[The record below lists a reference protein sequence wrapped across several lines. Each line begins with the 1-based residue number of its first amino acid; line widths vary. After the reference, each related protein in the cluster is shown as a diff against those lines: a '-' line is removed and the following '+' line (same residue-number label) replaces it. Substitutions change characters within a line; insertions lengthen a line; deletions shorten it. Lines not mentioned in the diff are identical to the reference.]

1 MLGAVRLAAPWL
13 GQIGAAWLARPPA
26 CPSCPACPAVDARCE
41 PRCGACP
48 TCPACPACPGCPALT
63 CGASPELSCPA
74 CPVAPH
80 AAAEPE
86 AAGSCPSPAS
96 AECRGFGAGFAFGL
110 LAGALL
116 AVVAAVALQAL
127 RRLAGYACAWLRQ
140 GRDLEIDDLGAEA
153 RAQRVVVA
161 LDPGTPGTA
170 AIVTVDGEEYD
181 EQVVGN
187 ADVLHWDLLPG
198 GAPGGVFPWAPAA
211 RYYRF
216 RTIPTVAALT
226 AAAGRA
232 CARLGLAAPAG
243 PVVPKVAGRAPAA
256 AAPAAAPAGALAL
269 PAGGAPGPEGGGVAA
284 LVAAFGGPAGGA
296 AGGALAPAPAPV
308 AAAVAP
314 AALVAGGAP
323 APPAGLGM
331 LAPGPAGPAVAAAPG
346 VAPPA
351 AVPAPAGVPAGGAQA
366 SPGGDARIF
375 AVVRGARGVRRADF
389 RVMVAQ
395 MVEFPWPDWP
405 VRGPR
410 TLLWVLQHMAQRS
423 GTPTAHHQRWLA
435 ETGLDP
441 ESPGVD

>member
-1 MLGAVRLAAPWL
+1 M
-13 GQIGAAWLARPPA
+13 
-26 CPSCPACPAVDARCE
+26 
-41 PRCGACP
+41 
-48 TCPACPACPGCPALT
+48 
-63 CGASPELSCPA
+63 SCPA

-86 AAGSCPSPAS
+86 AAGPCPSPAS
-96 AECRGFGAGFAFGL
+96 AECRGFGAGFALGL

-127 RRLAGYACAWLRQ
+127 RRLAGYAGAWLRS
-140 GRDLEIDDLGAEA
+140 GRDLEIDDLGEEA
-153 RAQRVVVA
+153 RAQVKVLRQPHCSLAAAGVTVGDFLGIQYNVGGRALVHERVVVT

-216 RTIPTVAALT
+216 RAIPAVAALT

-243 PVVPKVAGRAPAA
+243 PVVPNVAGRAPAA

-284 LVAAFGGPAGGA
+284 LVAALGGPAGGA

-323 APPAGLGM
+323 VPPAGLGM

-366 SPGGDARIF
+366 SPGGHARIF
-375 AVVRGARGVRRADF
+375 TVVRDLRGVRRADF
-389 RVMVAQ
+389 RVMVSQ
-395 MVEFPWPDWP
+395 M
-405 VRGPR
+405 
-410 TLLWVLQHMAQRS
+410 
-423 GTPTAHHQRWLA
+423 
-435 ETGLDP
+435 
-441 ESPGVD
+441 